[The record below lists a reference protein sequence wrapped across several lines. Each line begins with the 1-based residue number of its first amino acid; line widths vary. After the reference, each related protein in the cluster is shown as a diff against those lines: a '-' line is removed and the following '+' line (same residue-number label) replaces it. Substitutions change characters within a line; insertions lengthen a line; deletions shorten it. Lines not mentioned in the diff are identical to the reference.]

1 MGKAHINIQSD
12 KIAGVC
18 RRYHVRRMSLFGSVL
33 RDDFGPESDVDVLVE
48 FESGGEPSFSG
59 LLKLQSELSA
69 LFGQRPVDVATS
81 SILRNPYRRKS
92 ILKDSQS
99 IYGA

>member
-1 MGKAHINIQSD
+1 
-12 KIAGVC
+12 
-18 RRYHVRRMSLFGSVL
+18 MSLFGSVL

-48 FESGGEPSFSG
+48 FESGNEPSFSG

-92 ILKDSQS
+92 ILKDLQS